1 MWIGFNQAGATGIQG
16 TWNGS
21 RYEANQYRPSAN
33 SMMNSLF
40 GNNVNTSFNA
50 PSREQMVMSIW
61 RVVRPIDS
69 TEPTAGA
76 VNNPAMLKVNVVD
89 PGVINVDWTV
99 DGGTPMVNGGTTF
112 NTSSLAAGTHTVTAT
127 AYDNA
132 GMDLV
137 RYRSSTCPSSVTGNY
152 CHRTAWK
159 NSTQTVTWMVTK

>member
-1 MWIGFNQAGATGIQG
+1 MQG

-21 RYEANQYRPSAN
+21 RYVANQYRPSAN

-61 RVVRPIDS
+61 RVVKPIDS
-69 TEPTAGA
+69 TEPAAGA

-89 PGVINVDWTV
+89 PAVINVDWSV
-99 DGGTPMVNGGTTF
+99 DGTMMVNGGTTL
-112 NTSSLAAGTHTVTAT
+112 NTSSLAAGTHTITAT

-137 RYRSSTCPSSVTGNY
+137 RYRDLDLPGRGDRRLLPSHGVEELDSDRDVDGDQV
-152 CHRTAWK
+152 K
-159 NSTQTVTWMVTK
+159 